1 MTDFCQDLVGRVTV
15 QKVPGDNIYS
25 NTITVACGD
34 LANPVNVIIE
44 NTYPSNY
51 TFNRD
56 GDRWYLLH
64 TCLCL
69 DKEKWIHDTST
80 VFINLNTGETR
91 KTTSLS
97 FWRGSLQ
104 MSPNGKLA
112 IIDAGIT
119 ASSARQIMVI
129 DLTDWGNVTIIYR
142 EEIWSY
148 IDYDTRFDNDSNV
161 VFEYILE
168 FWILD
173 DKVSLVGQGTAYNEE
188 FCKYLW
194 NEIHPGVE
202 IEKYYSGSETDLLE
216 VGGEKTFVTVKVTHA
231 RNPALITPDTP
242 EKWNEVEDRWNH
254 GNPDAPKKYKQV
266 LESAVFLDEMEIIK
280 TEKSVGVPKKRNN
293 IKVDETNFEQFLDN
307 H

>member
-15 QKVPGDNIYS
+15 EKVSTENIYT
-25 NTITVACGD
+25 NTVTVACGD
-34 LANPVNVIIE
+34 LTNPKNVIVE
-44 NTYPSNY
+44 NTYPTYY

-69 DKEKWIHDTST
+69 DKKKWIHDTST

-91 KTTSLS
+91 KTSSLS
-97 FWRGSLQ
+97 YWRGRLT

-112 IIDAGIT
+112 IIDAGIQ
-119 ASSARQIMVI
+119 ASSARQIMVV
-129 DLTDWGNVTIIYR
+129 DLTDWDNMTIIYR

-148 IDYDTRFDNDSNV
+148 IDYNTRFDEDNNV

-173 DKVSLVGQGTAYNEE
+173 DKVSLVGEGTAYNDE

-194 NEIHPGVE
+194 NESHPGVE
-202 IEKYYSGSETDLLE
+202 IEKFYTGSETDLLE
-216 VGGEKTFVTVKVTHA
+216 VGGEKTYVTVKVTHA
-231 RNPALITPDTP
+231 RNPALITPDAP
-242 EKWNEVEDRWNH
+242 EKWMEVLDRWNH

-266 LESAVFLDEMEIIK
+266 LESSVFLDEMEIIK
-280 TEKSVGVPKKRNN
+280 TEKNVGMPKKRNN
-293 IKVDETNFEQFLDN
+293 IKVDETNFEQYLSK
-307 H
+307 